1 MKMNRLVLLTGLAL
15 AIGYTVAAGNG
26 CCYKKTLA
34 GTEYTL
40 LESGSSEVTST
51 GCNTPGAC
59 IYQDTA
65 GDRFCFKMGGTDVPT
80 CGCTDVLL
88 VRPDNPV
95 AEIWST
101 DGAVPCSSAQLPD
114 MPEAVGVGLRGAY
127 VDNDATKT
135 VYVCC
140 GGPLPNRESCYT
152 LDMTNPNEWEK
163 KDFTHGTKFHSLT
176 RIADGANNVLLATG
190 GEESD
195 GLSAQMVVM
204 NSQGRWRKLLNGF
217 RLETAVQ
224 KHCEVSNGTHIW
236 VLGGITDSQQQGSKS
251 VAMLDLDTYLNKG
264 WVDAADIPKEVFD
277 AACVYDKS
285 QHKIFVAAGK
295 DFYAL
300 RIADNVWETL
310 SEVPDEIKGG
320 QYSMAIVNDKVT
332 LFGGIDASSSTKSS
346 TVHAFDMGKWTAVG
360 TLKSPFTNGNAI
372 KLVP

>member
-1 MKMNRLVLLTGLAL
+1 MNRLVLLTGLAL

-40 LESGSSEVTST
+40 LESGSSEVTSK

-59 IYQDTA
+59 IYEDTA

-88 VRPDNPV
+88 VRPDNTSV
-95 AEIWST
+95 EIWNP
-101 DGAVPCSSAQLPD
+101 DGAAPCSTSAQLPAL
-114 MPEAVGVGLRGAY
+114 PKAVGVGLRGAY
-127 VDNDATKT
+127 VDTMKT

-140 GGPLPNRESCYT
+140 GRQAEESCYT
-152 LDMTNPNEWEK
+152 LNMTNPNEWEK

-176 RIADGANNVLLATG
+176 RITDKHNNVLLATG
-190 GEESD
+190 GKSSSSIENFALTD
-195 GLSAQMVVM
+195 KMVIM
-204 NSQGRWRKLLNGF
+204 NSFGVWDTMRGYTLK
-217 RLETAVQ
+217 TPMQ

-236 VLGGITDSQQQGSKS
+236 VIGGITDSQQQGVKT
-251 VAMLDLDTYLNKG
+251 VAMLDLDDNN
-264 WVDAADIPKEVFD
+264 WVDAADIPKDVFD

-300 RIADNVWETL
+300 RIADNVWDTL

-360 TLKSPFTNGNAI
+360 TLKAPFTNGNAI